1 MSPVRNTTAGRRLVL
16 HRETLRTIGTPVSVV
31 RPGFIVSSCA
41 DINNCLCPQEVTGV
55 VAPGA

>member
-1 MSPVRNTTAGRRLVL
+1 MSPVRNTPAGRRLVL

-31 RPGFIVSSCA
+31 RPGFIVSSC
-41 DINNCLCPQEVTGV
+41 DQVNCLCPDSPTQV

>member
-1 MSPVRNTTAGRRLVL
+1 MSPIRNTPAGRRLVL

-31 RPGFIVSSCA
+31 RPGFIESSCA
-41 DINNCLCPQEVTGV
+41 DINNCLCPQNPTWA

>member
-1 MSPVRNTTAGRRLVL
+1 MSPVRNTPAGRRLVL

-41 DINNCLCPQEVTGV
+41 DVNNCLCPDSPTQV